1 MATTSI
7 WSVKGWLGK
16 VVIYV
21 ENPDKTMNPEIAKL
35 PELSGME
42 ENGTQGLSDVIA
54 YAVNAEKTRQANK
67 AGTSEGS
74 GIDDEGETVMQQ
86 YVSGINC
93 TPTTARSEMMAV
105 KKRYGKDEGIMAF
118 HGYQSF
124 ASGECTPNMAHEIG
138 VKLAEELWGSRFQ
151 VIVATHLDKA
161 HHLHNHFVVNSVSF
175 ADGLR
180 YHRSNQDY
188 RDMRN
193 ASDRLCR
200 EYGLSVIE
208 NPERK
213 AKHYGEWRA
222 EKEGRPTY
230 LGMIKADVDEAIA
243 KARTEKQ
250 FFHYMEEKGYFIK
263 FGKDITVRAEGRERG
278 MKLARNLGEEYTIES
293 IRRRILTQTV
303 KKTVSPVPSPEK
315 KICVL
320 KVHGNL
326 RRTRKIGGL
335 RGLYLHYCYLL
346 GILPKNRPPLSP
358 NQIHILL
365 REDLIKLDMISKE
378 TRLLCHHRIDTKEQL
393 FSLKENL
400 QEKMGR
406 LIEERKHLRYK
417 SRSVK
422 EGEKLVEIK
431 EEISALTKQIGE
443 LRKEVGLCDGIAER
457 SVTMREKLETI
468 REETNREKEG
478 KNYEHIRRSR

>member
-7 WSVKGWLGK
+7 WSIKGWLGK

-42 ENGTQGLSDVIA
+42 EKETQGLSDVIA
-54 YAVNAEKTRQANK
+54 YAVNAEKTRQQGK
-67 AGTSEGS
+67 AGASEGER
-74 GIDDEGETVMQQ
+74 IDDENEKVMEQ
-86 YVSGINC
+86 YVSGVNC
-93 TPTTARSEMMAV
+93 APTTARSEMMAV

-124 ASGECTPNMAHEIG
+124 APGECTPAMAHEIG

-175 ADGLR
+175 ADGRR

-193 ASDRLCR
+193 VSDRLCR

-208 NPERK
+208 NPKGK

-222 EKEGRPTY
+222 EQEGKPTY

-250 FFHYMEEKGYFIK
+250 FFHYLKEKGYSIK
-263 FGKDITVRAEGRERG
+263 FGKDVTVRAEGRDRG
-278 MKLARNLGEEYTIES
+278 MKLARNLGEEYTLES

-303 KKTVSPVPSPEK
+303 KKQPSPAPAPENK
-315 KICVL
+315 TYVIR
-320 KVHGNL
+320 VHGNL
-326 RRTRKIGGL
+326 KRARKIGGL

-346 GILPKNRPPLSP
+346 GILPKNRPPVNPKQVHMLF
-358 NQIHILL
+358 
-365 REDLIKLDMISKE
+365 REDLLKLDKISKE
-378 TRLLCHHRIDTKEQL
+378 TRLLCHYRIDTTEQL
-393 FSLKENL
+393 FSLKEDL
-400 QEKMGR
+400 QGKMAG
-406 LIEERKHLRYK
+406 LAEERKHLRYK
-417 SRSVK
+417 SRSVRDS
-422 EGEKLVEIK
+422 EKLSEIK
-431 EEISALTKQIGE
+431 AEIAGLTKQIGE
-443 LRKEVGLCDGIAER
+443 LRKEVGLCDGIAAR
-457 SVTMREKLETI
+457 SGVMKEKLETV
-468 REETNREKEG
+468 RQETRKGKEENSH
-478 KNYEHIRRSR
+478 EHIRRSR

>member
-42 ENGTQGLSDVIA
+42 EKKTQGLSDVIA
-54 YAVNAEKTRQANK
+54 YAVNAEKTRQRESMK
-67 AGTSEGS
+67 RES
-74 GIDDEGETVMQQ
+74 IDDESEKVMEQ
-86 YVSGINC
+86 YVSGVNC
-93 TPTTARSEMMAV
+93 APTTARSEMMAV

-124 ASGECTPNMAHEIG
+124 APGECTPAMVHEIG

-175 ADGLR
+175 VDGLR

-188 RDMRN
+188 RDMRD

-208 NPERK
+208 NPKGK
-213 AKHYGEWRA
+213 AKHYGQWRA
-222 EKEGRPTY
+222 EQEGRPTY
-230 LGMIKADVDEAIA
+230 LGMIKMDVDEAIA

-250 FFHYMEEKGYFIK
+250 FFHYLKEKGYSIK

-293 IRRRILTQTV
+293 IRKRILTQKV
-303 KKTVSPVPSPEK
+303 EKPAPPAIRQKKKTYV
-315 KICVL
+315 I

-326 RRTRKIGGL
+326 QKTRKIGGL

-346 GILPKNRPPLSP
+346 GILPKNRPPVSP
-358 NQIHILL
+358 KQIHVLF
-365 REDLIKLDMISKE
+365 REDLIKLDKISKE
-378 TRLLCHHRIDTKEQL
+378 TRLLCHYRIDTTEQL
-393 FSLKENL
+393 SLLKEDL
-400 QEKMGR
+400 QGR
-406 LIEERKHLRYK
+406 MAELTDTRKHLRYK
-417 SRSVK
+417 SRSIK
-422 EGEKLVEIK
+422 DGEKLSEVKAEIAGL
-431 EEISALTKQIGE
+431 SKQIGE
-443 LRKEVGLCDGIAER
+443 LRKEVVLCDGIAAR
-457 SVTMREKLETI
+457 SGAIKEKLEI
-468 REETNREKEG
+468 VRQENNKEKEG
-478 KNYEHIRRSR
+478 NSHEHIRRSR